1 MKDPKDLVGL
11 KAARSVLSRRGIDT
25 TKADVRVMHGVLII
39 RGQVTA
45 VRGSTVKDVR
55 AEMENISKV
64 LRQKPEIRDVVLDC
78 VYPGI

>member
-25 TKADVRVMHGVLII
+25 TKADVRVMHGVLVI

-45 VRGSTVKDVR
+45 IRGSTVKDVK